1 MTLSIKKVNR
11 SLIKLLVFI
20 FLALITNNFNQ
31 AKAAFV
37 PVQCQSGACNLN
49 LRINDNDI
57 SKVFPEAYPGFRI
70 RLDLRPLRVNSVDS
84 DHFRIFVYENTSS
97 GVNIIS
103 SLNIKFPRKRSK
115 LRNSLVIIDIPEFIG
130 TKVFSLDIYKNN
142 GDLSSTYRTTLNGF
156 GNINSSTQNTQGII
170 YGQNLS
176 GLVPSST
183 GFNLASNILET
194 RTCPDDSFSDCNL
207 EELFFHNFSVEAS
220 TIQEARQ
227 MTLLKEEDGTIKL
240 RVPVVASRRLRS
252 KRISSV
258 KKDEFISADDPNVN
272 PDPSLVNNQ
281 PVSISQVDEL
291 NIGVSGDASNFSI
304 DPVNDELELSIN
316 NSAANLSFK
325 NNSIGFDSTNHLAA
339 LDLERGT
346 ETNKPSIKLNN
357 SPISNP
363 PRNGSFEYSNNNLYF
378 TANGVRE
385 LIVLD
390 PSNQFSPNSINV
402 DVKAN
407 LAGNANTLGNNSS
420 SFFTNASN
428 LNSGTISINHL
439 PTITQIERLF
449 NENTS
454 KSMVLTGADDI
465 LMTSQADVNLTL
477 PSSGTL
483 ATTNDLPITIPVN
496 SIDSAKIIDDN
507 LLSEDFSDNSIT
519 NDKIASLNA
528 SIINIGTVD
537 IARLPNRDISD
548 ITNLTTELNDKLEIT
563 GIEDNLSSTNTNTAL
578 SANQGKV
585 LKDLIDLLGNGFGT
599 VNQNL
604 SSTDIDFQ
612 EYHSVFT
619 KTIDQNETFTAINL
633 QQGHRAY
640 LILQGEF
647 NANFPSYFNLLQG
660 TYNPE
665 AINVIQLDVIND
677 QARSELVHMKIFNLP
692 RIDLLLS
699 VRKVNTAY
707 NGPCLRVRRS
717 SDDAE
722 ANIYFTS
729 SGDVDTTS
737 LLNFVGAGNDG
748 FVTKWFDQSF
758 NGYHV
763 EQSSPSLQ
771 AQIVNSGVLIS
782 SDNTIAA
789 LEFANDFLAN
799 ADLQISPS
807 FSILAVV
814 ASTVASQDESQN
826 FIMHQGDNA
835 NGNGRGLFLE
845 NDLDPAAWNG
855 SSAQKQQG
863 ANLNSNESY
872 LIHYNFDEGN
882 FIGTG
887 KLYLDSNEV
896 NDANLPAGGAASNN
910 SFKVGRRS
918 DQNNSYA
925 EVKIQEI
932 RIYNRSLSDT
942 FRQDIESS
950 INGYFNLY

>member
-1 MTLSIKKVNR
+1 
-11 SLIKLLVFI
+11 
-20 FLALITNNFNQ
+20 
-31 AKAAFV
+31 
-37 PVQCQSGACNLN
+37 
-49 LRINDNDI
+49 
-57 SKVFPEAYPGFRI
+57 
-70 RLDLRPLRVNSVDS
+70 
-84 DHFRIFVYENTSS
+84 
-97 GVNIIS
+97 
-103 SLNIKFPRKRSK
+103 
-115 LRNSLVIIDIPEFIG
+115 
-130 TKVFSLDIYKNN
+130 
-142 GDLSSTYRTTLNGF
+142 
-156 GNINSSTQNTQGII
+156 
-170 YGQNLS
+170 
-176 GLVPSST
+176 
-183 GFNLASNILET
+183 
-194 RTCPDDSFSDCNL
+194 
-207 EELFFHNFSVEAS
+207 
-220 TIQEARQ
+220 
-227 MTLLKEEDGTIKL
+227 
-240 RVPVVASRRLRS
+240 
-252 KRISSV
+252 
-258 KKDEFISADDPNVN
+258 
-272 PDPSLVNNQ
+272 
-281 PVSISQVDEL
+281 
-291 NIGVSGDASNFSI
+291 
-304 DPVNDELELSIN
+304 
-316 NSAANLSFK
+316 
-325 NNSIGFDSTNHLAA
+325 
-339 LDLERGT
+339 
-346 ETNKPSIKLNN
+346 
-357 SPISNP
+357 
-363 PRNGSFEYSNNNLYF
+363 
-378 TANGVRE
+378 
-385 LIVLD
+385 
-390 PSNQFSPNSINV
+390 
-402 DVKAN
+402 
-407 LAGNANTLGNNSS
+407 
-420 SFFTNASN
+420 
-428 LNSGTISINHL
+428 
-439 PTITQIERLF
+439 
-449 NENTS
+449 
-454 KSMVLTGADDI
+454 
-465 LMTSQADVNLTL
+465 
-477 PSSGTL
+477 
-483 ATTNDLPITIPVN
+483 
-496 SIDSAKIIDDN
+496 
-507 LLSEDFSDNSIT
+507 
-519 NDKIASLNA
+519 
-528 SIINIGTVD
+528 
-537 IARLPNRDISD
+537 
-548 ITNLTTELNDKLEIT
+548 
-563 GIEDNLSSTNTNTAL
+563 
-578 SANQGKV
+578 
-585 LKDLIDLLGNGFGT
+585 
-599 VNQNL
+599 
-604 SSTDIDFQ
+604 
-612 EYHSVFT
+612 
-619 KTIDQNETFTAINL
+619 
-633 QQGHRAY
+633 
-640 LILQGEF
+640 
-647 NANFPSYFNLLQG
+647 
-660 TYNPE
+660 
-665 AINVIQLDVIND
+665 
-677 QARSELVHMKIFNLP
+677 MKIFNLP

-855 SSAQKQQG
+855 SSAKKQQG